1 MCEPCV
7 SCEGK
12 GVLKSRT
19 TICYEIFREVRR
31 LGLTPHE
38 KCVVIGAHDSVAEM
52 LSDEEHQGSEALE
65 RDLEKEILI
74 KADSSLH
81 WEQYDIVVI

>member
-1 MCEPCV
+1 M
-7 SCEGK
+7 
-12 GVLKSRT
+12 
-19 TICYEIFREVRR
+19 
-31 LGLTPHE
+31 
-38 KCVVIGAHDSVAEM
+38 VIGAHDSVAEM